1 MIENFKSLN
10 NFSIKINDSPILK
23 IENSTPKLPTI
34 KKFFPEVSKTPLN
47 DKNETNNASNIIQK
61 KFDNKITQSYFNSPK
76 NVKNV
81 KDYHSHRNI
90 KKKKFSIS
98 HLKKSASA
106 ELIINEKVPNVGV
119 FHQNLMSKNK
129 IACDQALVEEYKKYE
144 SKYKNPNDILEMLQ
158 TNNENKKMKTGI
170 YGPTNNIV
178 SVIRAKMER
187 LKYDNEYRG
196 VDPELKELIKDEIMD
211 AQVRLKR
218 KPEELTKKK
227 FKIRPLY
234 LRKLDQYRYLSKMDT
249 IREINQL
256 SLTPVIIKDGQAM
269 LKLIN
274 DAFDNF
280 KINKENTKK
289 KENKV

>member
-1 MIENFKSLN
+1 
-10 NFSIKINDSPILK
+10 
-23 IENSTPKLPTI
+23 
-34 KKFFPEVSKTPLN
+34 
-47 DKNETNNASNIIQK
+47 
-61 KFDNKITQSYFNSPK
+61 
-76 NVKNV
+76 
-81 KDYHSHRNI
+81 
-90 KKKKFSIS
+90 
-98 HLKKSASA
+98 
-106 ELIINEKVPNVGV
+106 
-119 FHQNLMSKNK
+119 MSKNK

-234 LRKLDQYRYLSKMDT
+234 LRKLDQYRYLSKMNT

-256 SLTPVIIKDGQAM
+256 SLTPVIIKDGQAI

-280 KINKENTKK
+280 KINKENTRK

>member
-1 MIENFKSLN
+1 MIDNYKSLN
-10 NFSIKINDSPILK
+10 NFSKKINDSPILK

-76 NVKNV
+76 ND
-81 KDYHSHRNI
+81 KDYHYHRNI
-90 KKKKFSIS
+90 KKKKFSFS

-106 ELIINEKVPNVGV
+106 ELIIIEKIPNVRV

-234 LRKLDQYRYLSKMDT
+234 LRKLDQYRYLSKMNT

>member
-1 MIENFKSLN
+1 MIDKYKTLN
-10 NFSIKINDSPILK
+10 NSPIKINDSPIVK

-34 KKFFPEVSKTPLN
+34 KKFFPEISKIPLN
-47 DKNETNNASNIIQK
+47 DKNEANNTSNIIQK

-76 NVKNV
+76 NIKGYN
-81 KDYHSHRNI
+81 SHRNI
-90 KKKKFSIS
+90 KKKKFSFS
-98 HLKKSASA
+98 QLKKSASA
-106 ELIINEKVPNVGV
+106 ELIINEKIPNVRV

-144 SKYKNPNDILEMLQ
+144 SKYRNPNDILEMLQ
-158 TNNENKKMKTGI
+158 GNNENKKMKTGI

-196 VDPELKELIKDEIMD
+196 VDPEIKELIKDEIMD

-218 KPEELTKKK
+218 KPEELSKKK

-234 LRKLDQYRYLSKMDT
+234 LRKLDQYRYLSKMNT

-256 SLTPVIIKDGQAM
+256 SFTPVIIKDGQAM

-280 KINKENTKK
+280 KINKENQEK